1 MPVRPQGRDWVPL
14 IVVAVATSV
23 VLAGGGFL
31 GGYGVGYAVAA
42 QHKAVANTTTPTPE
56 PTSAPFATESPTPTP
71 TPSPAPTPT
80 PAVDCNQ
87 FGDFPYYPGSRAVE
101 SFPQETRAWHVDA
114 PAGQVAIYFGN
125 GANQLAWQ
133 FRLSSATSTRWTYR
147 ISRAPS
153 CRGALVVMIDPNG
166 GTLYQAIPTSQ

>member
-1 MPVRPQGRDWVPL
+1 MPVRPQGRDWAPL
-14 IVVAVATSV
+14 IVLAVASSV
-23 VLAGGGFL
+23 ALAGGGFL
-31 GGYGVGYAVAA
+31 GGYGVGYAVGA
-42 QHKAVANTTTPTPE
+42 QQKPVANTTTPE
-56 PTSAPFATESPTPTP
+56 PTATPFATESPTPTP
-71 TPSPAPTPT
+71 TP
-80 PAVDCNQ
+80 AVDCSQ

-133 FRLSSATSTRWTYR
+133 FRLSSATTTRWTYR

-153 CRGALVVMIDPNG
+153 CRGALVVMVDPNG